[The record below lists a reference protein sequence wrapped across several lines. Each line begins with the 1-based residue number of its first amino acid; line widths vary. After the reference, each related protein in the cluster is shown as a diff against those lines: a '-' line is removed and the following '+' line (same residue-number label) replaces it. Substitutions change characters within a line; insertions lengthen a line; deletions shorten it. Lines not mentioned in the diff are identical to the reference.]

1 MTLDFSAARQWY
13 PEDDAVHGFDHV
25 ERVYKLAEKIAKAE
39 GADWRIV
46 RAAVLLHDAVD
57 KQAAQQDGQHRLK
70 HHHASAEFAE
80 RVLDEDGWSK
90 KDIAAVV
97 HCIRSHRFR
106 DDSEQPLTL
115 EAKVLFDAD
124 KLDAIGAIGV
134 ARAVAY
140 AACHGMPAYAPVS
153 DQFLTTG
160 RLENGEKHSAYH
172 EYIYKLRKLKYR
184 LYTSYA
190 KKLGDER
197 DRFMTEY
204 FERLQKEVNGEI

>member
-1 MTLDFSAARQWY
+1 MMLDFAAARQWY

-57 KQAAQQDGQHRLK
+57 KQTAQQNEQHRLK

-80 RVLDEDGWSK
+80 RVLGEGGWSQQ
-90 KDIAAVV
+90 DITAVV

-140 AACHGMPAYAPVS
+140 AASHGMPAYAPVS
-153 DQFLTTG
+153 DKFLRTG
-160 RLENGEKHSAYH
+160 TLEDGEKHSAYH
-172 EYIYKLRKLKYR
+172 EYIYKLRKLKGR
-184 LYTSYA
+184 LYTAYA
-190 KKLGDER
+190 RKLGEER
-197 DRFMTEY
+197 DRFMAEY
-204 FERLQKEVNGEI
+204 FERLRKEASGEI